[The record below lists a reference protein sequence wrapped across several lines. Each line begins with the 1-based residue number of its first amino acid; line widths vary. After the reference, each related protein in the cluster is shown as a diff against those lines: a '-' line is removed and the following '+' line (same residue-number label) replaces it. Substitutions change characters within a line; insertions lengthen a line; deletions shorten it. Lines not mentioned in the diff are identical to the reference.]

1 MSIRLSSLHR
11 FGAVIV
17 LLLAGG
23 HACASPTF
31 SPAATLPAGSWADHG
46 AELCEVAAATADY
59 LGRGNAYDPAAI
71 HGGTTPLLQ
80 TAPQRIRETLD
91 FVCEVQRQD
100 QARGQRSRLTDPDFI
115 QQHFELLRW
124 HPDQAKA
131 ASLAAGKPLLQ
142 RLPADQL
149 LLTKY
154 YVRVAAGSARQSAAT
169 PHALYGLPF
178 DEADLALA
186 AADARADSITRYR
199 YGKQRVVA
207 LETNPAT
214 ANRMAA
220 LAPPL
225 IWLSRADLEGALLQ
239 GTAVV
244 EDQRGQRRYF
254 NVHRNNGVAYDR
266 SRKPEAQDRYWYFKE
281 VPGVLGYGKDADYK
295 IPVKP
300 LVTVAG
306 DIFQLGL
313 GRLVLLRAE
322 EAGQPT
328 FRLTVLADTGG
339 AFHDNLYQLDWLSGY
354 YRGWDD
360 YHAANRHI
368 SDYAEAWL
376 LLKRQ

>member
-1 MSIRLSSLHR
+1 MKDPLFALRRLACL
-11 FGAVIV
+11 AL

-23 HACASPTF
+23 ACASPAF
-31 SPAATLPAGSWADHG
+31 RPAATLPAGQWPDHS

-59 LGRGNAYDPAAI
+59 LARGSAYDPAAI
-71 HGGTTPLLQ
+71 HGGTTALLQ
-80 TAPQRIRETLD
+80 TRPARIRETLA
-91 FVCEVQRQD
+91 FVCEIQRQD
-100 QARGQRSRLTDPDFI
+100 RASGRSSRLADPAFI
-115 QQHFELLRW
+115 ERHFELLRW
-124 HPDQAKA
+124 HPDRAKA
-131 ASLAAGKPLLQ
+131 ATLAAGKPLLQ
-142 RLPADQL
+142 QLPADRL

-154 YVRVAAGSARQSAAT
+154 YVRVADGSARQSAAR

-178 DEADLALA
+178 DEAALPLEK
-186 AADARADSITRYR
+186 ADARRDSITRYR
-199 YGKQRVVA
+199 YGKQRVLA
-207 LETNPAT
+207 LEANPDSA
-214 ANRMAA
+214 RQMAA

-239 GTAVV
+239 GTAVI
-244 EDQRGQRRYF
+244 EDEHGQRRYF

-266 SRKPEAQDRYWYFKE
+266 SRKPEEQDRYWYFKE

-328 FRLTVLADTGG
+328 FRLVVLADTGG

-368 SDYAEAWL
+368 SDYADAWL
-376 LLKRQ
+376 LLKRE

>member
-1 MSIRLSSLHR
+1 MSARLTPPYRL
-11 FGAVIV
+11 ATVIV

-23 HACASPTF
+23 HACASPAF
-31 SPAATLPAGSWADHG
+31 SPAATLPAGNWADHG

-59 LGRGNAYDPAAI
+59 LERGNAYDPAAI

-80 TAPQRIRETLD
+80 TAPQRIRATLD

-178 DEADLALA
+178 DEAELALA

-207 LETNPAT
+207 LETNPET
-214 ANRMAA
+214 ANRMAT

-244 EDQRGQRRYF
+244 EDERGQRRYF

>member
-1 MSIRLSSLHR
+1 MAALLNPLRRLA
-11 FGAVIV
+11 AVTV
-17 LLLAGG
+17 LLLAAGN
-23 HACASPTF
+23 ACAGPAF
-31 SPAATLPAGSWADHG
+31 SSATTLPAGQWADHG
-46 AELCEVAAATADY
+46 AALCEVAAATADY
-59 LGRGNAYDPAAI
+59 LAKGTAYDPAAI
-71 HGGTTPLLQ
+71 HGGTTAQLQ
-80 TAPQRIRETLD
+80 TAPQRIRATLD
-91 FVCEVQRQD
+91 FVCAIQRQD
-100 QARGQRSRLTDPDFI
+100 QAAGRASRLSDPAFI

-124 HPDQAKA
+124 YPDQAQA
-131 ASLAAGKPLLQ
+131 ATLAAGKPLLQ
-142 RLPADQL
+142 RLPADRL

-154 YVRVAAGSARQSAAT
+154 YVRVADGSPRQTAAT

-178 DEADLALA
+178 DEAALPLED
-186 AADARADSITRYR
+186 ADARADSITRYR

-207 LETNPAT
+207 LETSPGSAQ
-214 ANRMAA
+214 AMAA

-225 IWLSRADLEGALLQ
+225 VWLSRADLEGALLQ

-244 EDQRGQRRYF
+244 EDEHGQRRYF

-266 SRKPEAQDRYWYFKE
+266 TRKPEEQERYWYFKE

-368 SDYAEAWL
+368 SDYADAWL